1 MPKRP
6 KNMVTRKGR
15 SGFYFRR
22 MIAGKVKWVALG
34 TDYTEACRQL
44 RRLKAEGEM
53 VLQDL
58 TVGAAARQW
67 LQGYVPN
74 ARGVKGQ
81 RLALR
86 RVEKYFD
93 PLFGHLLLRRMTKEH
108 LRAFRL
114 YLEKQ
119 GLMPRTV
126 QHVLSDARCFF
137 NWCEDAG
144 LVDRSPFPRRIMP
157 RIQEQPPDR
166 LTDEQAEQ
174 LRHLPEP
181 YGFVCRLALATGL
194 RWGELTRAQASDLE
208 RGFLVVHQTKSAKI
222 RRVPLPSDV
231 LAEVRQR
238 VGKLVPYAE
247 ASPGTLARTLRKMTG
262 IEKFHC
268 HQMRHTFACQWLER
282 GGSLAAL
289 QQILG
294 HASIETTQRY
304 ARLTDEVVMRES
316 ERLEGRGGSQSGSQ
330 QGSLPRNSLWPR
342 SSDG

>member
-1 MPKRP
+1 MTR
-6 KNMVTRKGR
+6 RKGR

-22 MIAGKVKWVALG
+22 MIAGKVKWIALG
-34 TDYTEACRQL
+34 RNYPAACQKLRQL
-44 RRLKAEGEM
+44 KSEGEHI
-53 VLQDL
+53 LQD
-58 TVGAAARQW
+58 VSVRQAARQW
-67 LQGYVPN
+67 LASYVPT
-74 ARGVKGQ
+74 ARQPKGQ
-81 RLALR
+81 KLAAR
-86 RVEKYFD
+86 RVERYFD
-93 PLFGHLLLRRMTKEH
+93 PLFGHLLLRRVSKEH
-108 LRAFRL
+108 LRSFRL
-114 YLEKQ
+114 YLENE
-119 GLMPRTV
+119 GLQPRTV

-144 LVDRSPFPRRIMP
+144 LIDRSPFPRRIMP
-157 RIQEQPPDR
+157 RIQERPPDR
-166 LTDEQAEQ
+166 LSDEQAEQ

-208 RGFLVVHQTKSAKI
+208 RGFLVVHHTKSSRI

-247 ASPGTLARTLRKMTG
+247 VSPGTFARTLRRMTG

-304 ARLTDEVVMRES
+304 ARLTDEVVMREA
-316 ERLEGRGGSQSGSQ
+316 ERLEVQGGSQNGSQ